1 MKLLNASITGLII
14 LALLACSAGCTSP
27 AASPAPGT
35 PAPVPTES
43 QVPAKTL
50 ATLNTSQMFLNVS
63 DYPGTVTF
71 LGDGE
76 RNESTIRDW
85 MHDAGWYYG
94 YVRIVQKNESG
105 SHSIIWQNIAKFP
118 LENASRVVDW
128 QVDGLVIYDARDPE
142 NANKTYTELPVPRI
156 GDKSRA
162 VSIVEE
168 NDPEPMYIIAFSKYD
183 VYEELWTNGTAPDY
197 ETLKQAAVLAAEKIQ

>member
-1 MKLLNASITGLII
+1 MKLLKASVTLFVL

-35 PAPVPTES
+35 PAPVPPVS
-43 QVPAKTL
+43 QAPAKTL
-50 ATLNTSQMFLNVS
+50 STLNTSQMLLNVS
-63 DYPGTVTF
+63 DYPGTVT
-71 LGDGE
+71 LVGEGE
-76 RNESTIRDW
+76 RNESTVRDW
-85 MHDAGWYYG
+85 MYDAGWNAG
-94 YVRIVQKNESG
+94 YARIVQKNESG
-105 SHSIIWQNIAKFP
+105 SHSMIWQNIAKFP
-118 LENASRVVDW
+118 PGNASQIVDW

-168 NDPEPMYIIAFSKYD
+168 NDPEPMYMIAFSRYD
-183 VYEELWTNGTAPDY
+183 VYEEFWTYGTATDY